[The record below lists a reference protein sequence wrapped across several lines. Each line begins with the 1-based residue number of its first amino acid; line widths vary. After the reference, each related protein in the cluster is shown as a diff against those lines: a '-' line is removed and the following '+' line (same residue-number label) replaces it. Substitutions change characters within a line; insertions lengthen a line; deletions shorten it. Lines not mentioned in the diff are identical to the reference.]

1 MKNRL
6 ATLLAGTALALLAL
20 PTHAADLKRAEEIV
34 GGRCFLCHGME
45 GEAASALYP
54 RLAGQHADYIAKQLA
69 DFKSGRRKSDTMSGM
84 AADLSAD
91 EMKDLGAFFQ
101 KKPATRSETTD
112 ADLAGVGRY
121 IFTKGNTFSGV
132 AACVSCHGPKGH
144 GTPQLPRLA
153 GQHPRY
159 VEDQLRQFNK
169 RERTNDNAVMHTV
182 ASKLT
187 ELETHAVA
195 EYVATLD

>member
-20 PTHAADLKRAEEIV
+20 PTHAADHKRAEEIV

-54 RLAGQHADYIAKQLA
+54 RLAGQHADYIARQLA

-84 AADLSAD
+84 AADLTAE

-101 KKPATRSETTD
+101 KKPATRSEATD
-112 ADLAGVGRY
+112 AASSSAVRTTFAGSITPNLNMSPYSSVWALKPKVLSVDSR
-121 IFTKGNTFSGV
+121 TLPATTAPSTPAFS
-132 AACVSCHGPKGH
+132 AI
-144 GTPQLPRLA
+144 
-153 GQHPRY
+153 
-159 VEDQLRQFNK
+159 
-169 RERTNDNAVMHTV
+169 
-182 ASKLT
+182 
-187 ELETHAVA
+187 
-195 EYVATLD
+195 